1 MTARLFG
8 IPNCDTVKKAR
19 AWLDQSGVAYSF
31 IDIRQPPIG
40 AEQVATWYAALG
52 DALVN
57 TRSTSYRQLSQ
68 AERTQ
73 IADGDSLAVLQRYPT
88 LIKRPVLQLGQDY
101 FCGFSA

>member
-1 MTARLFG
+1 M
-8 IPNCDTVKKAR
+8 
-19 AWLDQSGVAYSF
+19 AYSF

-101 FCGFSA
+101 FADFQPLVINLFFLKIN